1 MSRLI
6 KLAGADNNDNQM
18 TPLMKAVKSIH
29 SVSSAGDSIFLDDIK
44 KQRAGQDLFA
54 KLNTPSISIETESLN
69 IKGIPCEWVRPN
81 HKHDKRHIIL
91 YCHGGGY
98 TCGSIKYAR
107 IIASKLS
114 LNAGMAVMS
123 FEYRLAPENPYPAA
137 LDDALTM
144 WNYLMHMGYGARE
157 IVLVGDSAGGNLA
170 LELALKLKSQG
181 RMLPKGIV
189 LMSPWTDMTMTGD
202 SYKTCKDVD
211 PILTKEYI
219 QTARYSFVGLNDKF
233 NDDEIKDFKIEDSDF
248 NYADPKYSPVFAE
261 FEEFPPFLI
270 QVGSNEILKS
280 DSYNLYEKLIRD
292 SVTVTLEEYEDAW
305 HVFQMMPF
313 KKALRAMDSISKFID
328 ELY

>member
-29 SVSSAGDSIFLDDIK
+29 SVSSSGDSIFLDDIK

-137 LDDALTM
+137 LDDAMTM
-144 WNYLMHMGYGARE
+144 WNYLMQLGYGARE
-157 IVLVGDSAGGNLA
+157 VVLVGDSAGGNLA

-233 NDDEIKDFKIEDSDF
+233 NDEEIKDFKIEDSDF

-261 FEEFPPFLI
+261 FEDFPPFLI

>member
-1 MSRLI
+1 ML
-6 KLAGADNNDNQM
+6 
-18 TPLMKAVKSIH
+18 P
-29 SVSSAGDSIFLDDIK
+29 
-44 KQRAGQDLFA
+44 
-54 KLNTPSISIETESLN
+54 
-69 IKGIPCEWVRPN
+69 
-81 HKHDKRHIIL
+81 
-91 YCHGGGY
+91 
-98 TCGSIKYAR
+98 
-107 IIASKLS
+107 
-114 LNAGMAVMS
+114 
-123 FEYRLAPENPYPAA
+123 
-137 LDDALTM
+137 
-144 WNYLMHMGYGARE
+144 
-157 IVLVGDSAGGNLA
+157 
-170 LELALKLKSQG
+170 

-233 NDDEIKDFKIEDSDF
+233 NDEEIKDFKIEDSDF

>member
-29 SVSSAGDSIFLDDIK
+29 SVSSSGDSIFLDDIK

-69 IKGIPCEWVRPN
+69 IKGIPCEWIRPN

-233 NDDEIKDFKIEDSDF
+233 NDEEIKDFKIEDSDF